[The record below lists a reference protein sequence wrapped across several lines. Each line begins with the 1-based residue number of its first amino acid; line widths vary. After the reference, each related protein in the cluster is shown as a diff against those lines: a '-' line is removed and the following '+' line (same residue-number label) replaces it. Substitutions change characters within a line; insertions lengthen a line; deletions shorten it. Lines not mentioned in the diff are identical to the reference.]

1 MRPTGFA
8 RTSNASASPWLPA
21 GLLLALMLLYLGQ
34 VLVRGGG
41 DPLVFARLGT
51 KYTHGDVRGSEG
63 YDGQFNYFI
72 AVDPAPQSA
81 ALYLDRPAYR
91 YQRILTPLL
100 ARAAALGNPAAIPWT
115 LVGLNLAYQIAAV
128 LVLGEMLRR
137 RGVSPWVA
145 LLFGLWVGVVA
156 GVRLD
161 LSEPL
166 ALLLVLLALWSEER
180 LTESTRA
187 GFWRRHC
194 ATWVPGALL
203 ALSLLAKETMLPFA
217 LGWALLPAL
226 DRSWRRTAAR
236 LLVLAP
242 FALLQ
247 AWLWATFGAP
257 GLVSGGAGSTSF
269 EVLPLAGFLRI
280 SRNGAAAFAVMAA
293 LLLPGVILPALLAA
307 WSSLRALLAS
317 AARRTE
323 LLLLLNALMVL
334 VAPFSTFREPLGI
347 TRLASGMIVCVL
359 LFAAEIHRPRIF
371 AWGLLWLGY
380 LALLVE

>member
-1 MRPTGFA
+1 MIGAWSKTWWFAFVGFA
-8 RTSNASASPWLPA
+8 LYF
-21 GLLLALMLLYLGQ
+21 GLFLIPKVVPGFGATPFLFSLTLSLML
-34 VLVRGGG
+34 
-41 DPLVFARLGT
+41 
-51 KYTHGDVRGSEG
+51 
-63 YDGQFNYFI
+63 
-72 AVDPAPQSA
+72 
-81 ALYLDRPAYR
+81 
-91 YQRILTPLL
+91 
-100 ARAAALGNPAAIPWT
+100 
-115 LVGLNLAYQIAAV
+115 
-128 LVLGEMLRR
+128 
-137 RGVSPWVA
+137 
-145 LLFGLWVGVVA
+145 VV
-156 GVRLD
+156 
-161 LSEPL
+161 P
-166 ALLLVLLALWSEER
+166 LLVLLALWSEER
-180 LTESTRA
+180 VAESTRA
-187 GFWRRHC
+187 GA

-247 AWLWATFGAP
+247 AWLWVTFGAP

-269 EVLPLAGFLRI
+269 EVVPLAGFLRI
-280 SRNGAAAFAVMAA
+280 SQNGAAAFAVMAA

-307 WSSLRALLAS
+307 WSSLRALSAS

-323 LLLLLNALMVL
+323 MLLLLNALMVL
-334 VAPFSTFREPLGI
+334 LAPFSTFREPLGI

-371 AWGLLWLGY
+371 AWGLLWLSY

>member
-1 MRPTGFA
+1 MSPAPFA
-8 RTSNASASPWLPA
+8 RASKASASPWLPA
-21 GLLLALMLLYLGQ
+21 ALLLVLMLAYLAQ
-34 VLVRGGG
+34 VLIRGGG

-63 YDGQFNYFI
+63 YDGQFNYHI
-72 AVDPAPQSA
+72 AVDPAPHSA
-81 ALYLDRPAYR
+81 VLHLDRPAYR

-115 LVGLNLAYQIAAV
+115 LVGLNLAYQMTAV

-145 LLFGLWVGVVA
+145 LVFGLWVGVVA

-180 LTESTRA
+180 LRGSRRA
-187 GFWRRHC
+187 RAAPW
-194 ATWVPGALL
+194 AAGALL

-217 LGWALLPAL
+217 LGWAVLPAL
-226 DRSWRRTAAR
+226 DRSWKLAAGR
-236 LLVLAP
+236 LFVLAP
-242 FALLQ
+242 FVLLQ
-247 AWLWATFGAP
+247 AWLWLTFGAP
-257 GLVSGGAGSTSF
+257 GLISGGAGSSSF

-280 SRNGAAAFAVMAA
+280 SQNGVAAFAVMAA
-293 LLLPGVILPALLAA
+293 LLLPGVISPALLAV
-307 WSSLRALLAS
+307 WSSLRALAAP
-317 AARRTE
+317 AARSMAM
-323 LLLLLNALMVL
+323 LLLVNAVMVL

-347 TRLASGMIVCVL
+347 TRLASGMIVCIL
-359 LFAAEIHRPRIF
+359 LFAADTHRPRIF
-371 AWGLLWLGY
+371 AWGLLWLSY

>member
-1 MRPTGFA
+1 M
-8 RTSNASASPWLPA
+8 
-21 GLLLALMLLYLGQ
+21 LAYLGQ
-34 VLVRGGG
+34 ALWRGAG

-51 KYTHGDVRGSEG
+51 KYTHGSVLGSDG
-63 YDGQFNYFI
+63 YDGQFNYYI
-72 AVDPAPQSA
+72 AVDPSPQSA

-100 ARAAALGNPAAIPWT
+100 ARVFALANPAAIPWT
-115 LVGLNLAYQIAAV
+115 LVGLNLAYQMAAV

-137 RGVSPWVA
+137 RGASAWVA

-180 LTESTRA
+180 IAESSGA
-187 GFWRRHC
+187 GIWRMHG
-194 ATWVPGALL
+194 ATWASGALL

-217 LGWALLPAL
+217 LGWAMLPAL
-226 DRSWRRTAAR
+226 EGSWRRAAAR
-236 LLVLAP
+236 LLVFAP

-247 AWLWATFGAP
+247 AWLWVTFGTP

-269 EVLPLAGFLRI
+269 EILPLAGFLRI
-280 SRNGAAAFAVMAA
+280 SQNGAAAFAVMAA
-293 LLLPGVILPALLAA
+293 LLVPGVIVPALLAA
-307 WSSLRALLAS
+307 WSSLRALLTP
-317 AARRTE
+317 AARRTA

-359 LFAAEIHRPRIF
+359 LFAVETHRPRIF
-371 AWGLLWLGY
+371 AWGLLWLSY